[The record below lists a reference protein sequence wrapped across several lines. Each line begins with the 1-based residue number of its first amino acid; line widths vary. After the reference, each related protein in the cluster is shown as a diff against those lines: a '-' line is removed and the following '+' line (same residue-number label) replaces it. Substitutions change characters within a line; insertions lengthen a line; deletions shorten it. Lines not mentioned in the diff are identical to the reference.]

1 MQLAF
6 EVRQPTLAVLESP
19 LRFPVHRV
27 YCVGRNY
34 ADHARE
40 MGGDP
45 VREPPF
51 FFMKPA
57 GAAFTSS
64 EGIRDVAPGIVPFP
78 PATTDFEHE
87 VELVV
92 AIGSPGQSVGVEDAL
107 SLVWGYAVGADLT
120 RRDLQVE
127 AKERRRPW
135 DLSKGFDAS
144 APMSMVV
151 PVARSGHPSSGRIEL
166 QVNEETRQTGDL
178 ADQIWSVQE
187 VISYLSRFVELE
199 PGDLI
204 MTGTPAGVA
213 ALHAGDRVVARIAG
227 LPDLDFS
234 VGAETPNRS

>member
-1 MQLAF
+1 MQLVF
-6 EVRQPTLAVLESP
+6 ELPQPTLAVLGSP
-19 LRFPVHRV
+19 QRFPVHRV

-45 VREPPF
+45 TREPPF

-57 GAAFTSS
+57 DAAFTSS
-64 EGIRDVAPGIVPFP
+64 EGVRGDLPGLVPFP
-78 PATTDFEHE
+78 PATSDFEHE

-92 AIGSPGQSVGVEDAL
+92 AIGSAGRSVGVEEAL
-107 SLVWGYAVGADLT
+107 SLVWGYGVGVDLT
-120 RRDLQVE
+120 RRDLQAD
-127 AKERRRPW
+127 AKAGRRPW

-144 APMSMVV
+144 APMSLVV
-151 PVARSGHPSSGRIEL
+151 PVDRVGHPSSGHIEL
-166 QVNEETRQTGDL
+166 RVNEDLRQIGNL
-178 ADQIWSVQE
+178 ADQIWNVQE
-187 VISYLSRFVELE
+187 VISHLSRFVELKA
-199 PGDLI
+199 GDLI

-234 VGAETPNRS
+234 VGPKP